1 MKSSFDSKS
10 TRKTNKQTKTENVFF
25 WKEGAKRGVVKIA
38 VSILNLFSMLEV
50 RENLKSEELT
60 I

>member
-25 WKEGAKRGVVKIA
+25 GRRERRVKIA